1 MARAL
6 DRTAVFMTYAITNP
20 TNRDK
25 VVSTIDEVFAQMSK
39 EGITDEE
46 LESSKTSFLKGV
58 EDSLSDDAQ
67 LMSTLH
73 QYLESGRDEA
83 FLARRLE
90 KIKKL
95 TKADIN
101 AVLRKLLD
109 VKGRVVVTAGDFAGK
124 AKE

>member
-1 MARAL
+1 
-6 DRTAVFMTYAITNP
+6 
-20 TNRDK
+20 
-25 VVSTIDEVFAQMSK
+25 
-39 EGITDEE
+39 
-46 LESSKTSFLKGV
+46 
-58 EDSLSDDAQ
+58 
-67 LMSTLH
+67 MSTLH

>member
-1 MARAL
+1 
-6 DRTAVFMTYAITNP
+6 
-20 TNRDK
+20 
-25 VVSTIDEVFAQMSK
+25 MSK

-46 LESSKTSFLKGV
+46 LEASKTSFLKGV

-67 LMSTLH
+67 LVSTLH

-101 AVLRKLLD
+101 AVLSKLLD
-109 VKGRVVVTAGDFAGK
+109 LKGRVIVTAGDFAGK